1 MLKILLVF
9 VQAGPAAVPVSSTG
23 ETNGV
28 GLLAAQT
35 N

>member
-9 VQAGPAAVPVSSTG
+9 AQADPLAVPVSSTG

-28 GLLAAQT
+28 GLLTA
-35 N
+35 